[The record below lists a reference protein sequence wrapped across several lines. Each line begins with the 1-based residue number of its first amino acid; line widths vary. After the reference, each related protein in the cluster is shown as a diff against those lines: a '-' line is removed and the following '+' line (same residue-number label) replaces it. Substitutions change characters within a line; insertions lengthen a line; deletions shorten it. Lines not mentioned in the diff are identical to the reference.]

1 MTVNGYDVVRMVRN
15 LREPDVTPKTAA
27 RAADLMDELA
37 EELAGTRE
45 ELGDLNSLLDAV
57 LADGPPPGWR
67 GHTDRLEVANPVAR
81 WLSLDPELV
90 RLAARVG
97 GAL

>member
-45 ELGDLNSLLDAV
+45 ELGDLNSLL
-57 LADGPPPGWR
+57 
-67 GHTDRLEVANPVAR
+67 
-81 WLSLDPELV
+81 
-90 RLAARVG
+90 
-97 GAL
+97 